1 MTSWVRVKEKLPENF
16 SENFVWN
23 GKTIE
28 KVIFYAVFT
37 GDQTIETWVS
47 ARYPDIEIHN
57 VTHWKSVADL
67 QGAVMEVSAAMFD
80 LDNAA
85 LYNKVY
91 IACLLVVTPLAIL
104 ALLQL
109 TLLLFLLIKFLW

>member
-1 MTSWVRVKEKLPENF
+1 MTSWVKVKDKVPENF

-28 KVIFYAVFT
+28 KVIFYAVCA
-37 GDQTIETWVS
+37 GDQRIETWAS
-47 ARYPDIEIHN
+47 AKYPDIEIHN
-57 VTHWKSVADL
+57 VTHWKSVADVP
-67 QGAVMEVSAAMFD
+67 GSVTEVSATMFD
-80 LDNAA
+80 LDKAA